1 MNNINVIAIRMV
13 KERAVR
19 YGNTQI
25 TSPEEAYKML
35 CTIFDAD
42 NLAEENLW
50 VMLLDTQRQVIS
62 VQCVSR
68 GTVNSSVVHPREV
81 FKAAI
86 LANATSVILAHN
98 HPSGNLKAGT
108 NDRETTRRIRQA
120 GDLLGVHLDDH
131 LIISSEG
138 FACVE
143 A

>member
-1 MNNINVIAIRMV
+1 MSSINVIAIRMV
-13 KERAVR
+13 KERAVK

-50 VMLLDTQRQVIS
+50 AMLLDTQRQVIS

-98 HPSGNLKAGT
+98 HPSGCLKAGI

-120 GDLLGVHLDDH
+120 GELLGIHLDDH

-138 FACVE
+138 FTCVE

>member
-1 MNNINVIAIRMV
+1 MSNINVVAIRMV
-13 KERAVR
+13 KERTVK

-35 CTIFDAD
+35 CTVFDAD

-50 VMLLDTQRQVIS
+50 AMLLDTQRQVIS

-86 LANATSVILAHN
+86 LANATSIILAHN
-98 HPSGNLKAGT
+98 HPSGCLTAGIK
-108 NDRETTRRIRQA
+108 DKEVTRTIRQA
-120 GDLLGVHLDDH
+120 GELLGIRLDDH

-138 FACVE
+138 FSHVE